1 MSNSFAVGCG
11 LQRVTGFLDQKER
24 LFLVVT
30 VNAKEEEEEEE
41 EEAEVLAAGIP
52 AQSFFRAWCSCIW
65 ICPCCEAPATAVYMH
80 MGC

>member
-24 LFLVVT
+24 LFLVVS
-30 VNAKEEEEEEE
+30 VNAKEEE
-41 EEAEVLAAGIP
+41 EEAEVLAAGTTV
-52 AQSFFRAWCSCIW
+52 QSFFRAWCSCIW

-80 MGC
+80 TGC

>member
-30 VNAKEEEEEEE
+30 VNAKEEEEEE
-41 EEAEVLAAGIP
+41 AEVLAADTSSELF
-52 AQSFFRAWCSCIW
+52 QSLVFM
-65 ICPCCEAPATAVYMH
+65 YMD
-80 MGC
+80 MPML